1 MKCKKCGAEID
12 PDSKF
17 CTECG
22 APVEEGSNEVK
33 QENVQ
38 AQESSFKQD
47 NPKEKLV
54 KHHQAF
60 ANLMMTIGN
69 IS

>member
-38 AQESSFKQD
+38 AQESSFKI
-47 NPKEKLV
+47 PP
-54 KHHQAF
+54 
-60 ANLMMTIGN
+60 I
-69 IS
+69 